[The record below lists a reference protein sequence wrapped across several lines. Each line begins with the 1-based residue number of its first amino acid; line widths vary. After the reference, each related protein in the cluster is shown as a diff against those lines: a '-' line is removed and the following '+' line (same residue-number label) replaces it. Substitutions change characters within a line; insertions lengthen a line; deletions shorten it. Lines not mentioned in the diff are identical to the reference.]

1 MKIII
6 EDKFE
11 IYSTEFTNMDVSM
24 EQIVNSF
31 KGMLMNYG
39 FHIDTINEYFKTSE
53 APQHRSIDT

>member
-24 EQIVNSF
+24 EQIIEAF
-31 KGMLMNYG
+31 KGMLLSYG
-39 FHIDTINEYFKTSE
+39 FHINTINEYFKTDDE
-53 APQHRSIDT
+53 V

>member
-31 KGMLMNYG
+31 KGMLMSYG
-39 FHIDTINEYFKTSE
+39 FHIDTINEYFKTDDE
-53 APQHRSIDT
+53 V

>member
-24 EQIVNSF
+24 DQIIESL
-31 KGMLMNYG
+31 KGMLLSYG
-39 FHIDTINEYFKTSE
+39 FHINTINEYFKTDE
-53 APQHRSIDT
+53 EV